1 MAITAASVI
10 APNRSSTDASS
21 YNTASGSPGAN
32 KLQLLAVGSINLG
45 SVNVNQPT
53 VTGCGLTWVAIAS
66 SNYDTGGSNRGR
78 VTLFRAM
85 GASPS
90 SGALTIDFGG
100 QDQTNCEWSWIELD
114 GVDTSGTDGSGAI
127 VQSATNNATATSLS
141 VTLSAFADATNNV
154 AYGCFHHQA
163 NEANTAGSGFS
174 LSFGGTDQTIAGASR
189 VASLGAEWKTGEDT
203 GVDMSWTTSALCG
216 GIAVEV
222 KMAAAGGDKTVIA
235 TRAGAVASA
244 PTHVPAITAVAT
256 IAAAIASA
264 GTHVVSTVPITTVVA
279 TAAGASASAVAP
291 LPLISVN
298 ATVAAAVASS
308 VPATPALTVVATA
321 AGATGVGLAPTPAI
335 TAMAVAAGAVATG
348 PTHVP
353 KITVIATAAG
363 AVASTTAPVVVVAN
377 PVNVT
382 VIATPAVA
390 SAGVNHPCINQP
402 LPEALDPDSLTF
414 NALTPVSLTVAQA
427 TPDELTLTAA
437 TPVSITVT
445 PATPDSLTFD
455 PKSPPC

>member
-10 APNRSSTDASS
+10 SPNRSSTDASS

-32 KLQLLAVGSINLG
+32 KLQLLAVHAIN
-45 SVNVNQPT
+45 SAASNPAAPT
-53 VTGCGLTWVAIAS
+53 ISGAGLTWVEVAS
-66 SNYDTGGSNRGR
+66 SLYDTGGSNRAR

-85 GASPS
+85 SASPG
-90 SGALTIDFGG
+90 SGALTITFSETM
-100 QDQTNCEWSWIELD
+100 TNCEWTWIEFD
-114 GVDTSGTDGSGAI
+114 GVDTSGTNGSGAI

-141 VTLSAFADATNNV
+141 VTLAAFGDATNNV
-154 AYGCFHHQA
+154 AYGCFAHQA
-163 NEANTAGSGFS
+163 NEGNTAGSGFS
-174 LSFGGTDQTIAGASR
+174 MTFGATSQETFGASR
-189 VASLGAEWKTGEDT
+189 VASLGSEWKTGEDT

-427 TPDELTLTAA
+427 TQDEITLTAA